1 MDVNEWISCE
11 CSDEGTYTQNIHN
24 SLLVH
29 MRQKTKIALEIAGKI
44 VSVNGHGLYNVHE
57 TQLFHKV

>member
-1 MDVNEWISCE
+1 MNVQMKVHIRR
-11 CSDEGTYTQNIHN
+11 TFITH
-24 SLLVH
+24 LLVH